1 MLKNRQFKYIIN
13 QQGNIFCENIEVEVI
28 MITIFTTPSC
38 SSCRKAKK
46 WLDEHQIPYE
56 EKNLFNQ
63 RITEADIDQ
72 MLANAENGFEDIIS
86 TRSKIFKE
94 QNLDVED
101 MKISELKAFILENP
115 SVLKR
120 PIIIE
125 GEKMQVGYNDEEIR
139 VFIPKRL
146 RELIMCQDCPEGE
159 SCDYQSALKRY
170 FDEIKEE
177 INQEKNI

>member
-1 MLKNRQFKYIIN
+1 
-13 QQGNIFCENIEVEVI
+13 

-46 WLDEHQIPYE
+46 WLEEHKISYE

-63 RITEADIDQ
+63 PITEEDIDR

-86 TRSKIFKE
+86 TRSKIFQE
-94 QNLDVED
+94 ESLDIED
-101 MKISELKAFILENP
+101 MKVSELKQFIIKNP

-120 PIIIE
+120 PILIDND
-125 GEKMQVGYNDEEIR
+125 KMQVGYNDEEIR

-146 RELIMCQDCPEGE
+146 RELIMCVNCTEDEK
-159 SCDYQSALKRY
+159 CDYQEALHKY
-170 FDEIKEE
+170 FAEI
-177 INQEKNI
+177 QKNMGI

>member
-1 MLKNRQFKYIIN
+1 
-13 QQGNIFCENIEVEVI
+13 

-46 WLDEHQIPYE
+46 WLEDHKIPYE

-63 RITEADIDQ
+63 RITVEDIDR
-72 MLANAENGFEDIIS
+72 MLENAENGFEDIIS

-94 QNLDVED
+94 QSLDVED
-101 MKISELKAFILENP
+101 MRVSELKEFIIDNP

-120 PIIIE
+120 PIMID

-139 VFIPKRL
+139 VFIPRRL
-146 RELIMCQDCPEGE
+146 RELIMCTDCPHGE
-159 SCDYQSALKRY
+159 NCDYQTALKRY
-170 FDEIKEE
+170 FDEIRE
-177 INQEKNI
+177 NRTHNHG

>member
-1 MLKNRQFKYIIN
+1 
-13 QQGNIFCENIEVEVI
+13 

-46 WLDEHQIPYE
+46 WLDDHKVQYL

-63 RITEADIDQ
+63 PITEADIDH
-72 MLANAENGFEDIIS
+72 MLENAENGFEDIIS

-94 QNLDVED
+94 QSLDVED
-101 MKISELKAFILENP
+101 MRISELKAFIIDNP

-120 PIIIE
+120 PIMIE
-125 GEKMQVGYNDEEIR
+125 GDKLQVGYNDEEIR

-146 RELIMCQDCPEGE
+146 RELIMCTDCQDGE
-159 SCDYQSALKRY
+159 LCDYKSALKRY
-170 FDEIKEE
+170 IEEIKSQQPQHT
-177 INQEKNI
+177 NTH

>member
-1 MLKNRQFKYIIN
+1 
-13 QQGNIFCENIEVEVI
+13 

-46 WLDEHQIPYE
+46 WLEEHKIAYE

-63 RITEADIDQ
+63 PITEEDIDH

-86 TRSKIFKE
+86 TRSKIFQE
-94 QNLDVED
+94 EALDIED
-101 MKISELKAFILENP
+101 MKVSELKSFIIKNP

-120 PIIIE
+120 PIMID
-125 GEKMQVGYNDEEIR
+125 GDKLQVGYNDEEIR

-146 RELIMCQDCPEGE
+146 RELIMCMNCQGDEK
-159 SCDYQSALKRY
+159 CDYQNALHQY
-170 FDEIKEE
+170 FSEI
-177 INQEKNI
+177 QKNIGSSN

>member
-1 MLKNRQFKYIIN
+1 
-13 QQGNIFCENIEVEVI
+13 
-28 MITIFTTPSC
+28 MITIYTTPSC

-46 WLDEHQIPYE
+46 WLDDHRISYD

-63 RITEADIDQ
+63 QITMNDIDA
-72 MLANAENGFEDIIS
+72 MLRNAENGFEDIIS

-94 QNLDVED
+94 KALDVED
-101 MKISELKAFILENP
+101 MKISELKQFILDFP

-120 PIIIE
+120 PIIID

-146 RELIMCQDCPEGE
+146 RDLIMCVDCPVGE
-159 SCDYQSALKRY
+159 TCDYQSALKRY
-170 FDEIKEE
+170 FDEIQAEE
-177 INQEKNI
+177 NNV

>member
-1 MLKNRQFKYIIN
+1 
-13 QQGNIFCENIEVEVI
+13 

-46 WLDEHQIPYE
+46 WLDDHRIAYD

-63 RITEADIDQ
+63 LITMKDIDA
-72 MLANAENGFEDIIS
+72 MLRNAENGFEDIIS

-94 QNLDVED
+94 KALDVED
-101 MKISELKAFILENP
+101 MKISELKQFILDFP

-120 PIIIE
+120 PIIID

-146 RELIMCQDCPEGE
+146 RDLIMCVDCPVGE
-159 SCDYQSALKRY
+159 TCDYQSALKRY
-170 FDEIKEE
+170 FDEIQAEE
-177 INQEKNI
+177 NNV

>member
-1 MLKNRQFKYIIN
+1 
-13 QQGNIFCENIEVEVI
+13 

-46 WLDEHQIPYE
+46 WLDDHKVAYE

-63 RITEADIDQ
+63 RITEEDIDR

-94 QNLDVED
+94 QALDVED
-101 MKISELKAFILENP
+101 MKISELKKFILENP

-120 PIIIE
+120 PIMIE

-146 RELIMCQDCPEGE
+146 RELIMCVDCPQGE
-159 SCDYQSALKRY
+159 TCDYQSALKRY
-170 FDEIKEE
+170 FEEIKNNEE
-177 INQEKNI
+177 QQRGA